1 MVTMTRALAEPSV
14 STFTDLEVEPGSEA
28 TILELPH
35 SNHSIEAERERIVG
49 EFARELHDQL
59 AQPLTALLVQTD
71 VFMREQHGNHDVL
84 DQLDYFKTSIREV
97 LNNMRQ
103 ILCDLR
109 GEPGLSNGLAQALAD
124 GLLATYQLRTGIK
137 VNLWVSRSWPAS
149 LPPETSVHLYR
160 IIQEALTNAHK
171 HGGARSVQ
179 VALQASRERLVVK
192 IRDDGRG
199 IEWIDEKPIG
209 MGMVGMR
216 ERAALSGGLVTI
228 RSRPAAGTTVTVSIP
243 REALRW
249 SPKHVLPAS

>member
-1 MVTMTRALAEPSV
+1 MTRALVEPSA
-14 STFTDLEVEPGSEA
+14 SELSVEDRSGAP
-28 TILELPH
+28 ILDFPLP
-35 SNHSIEAERERIVG
+35 NQSIQTERERIVS

-59 AQPLTALLVQTD
+59 AQPLNGLLMQTE
-71 VFMREQHGNHDVL
+71 VFIREQQRNRDVVP
-84 DQLDYFKTSIREV
+84 QFDYVKTSVREV

-109 GEPGLSNGLAQALAD
+109 GEPGLSNSLAQTLAD

-137 VNLWVSRSWPAS
+137 VNLWVSRSWPES
-149 LPPETSVHLYR
+149 LPPETSIHLYR

-171 HGGARSVQ
+171 HGGAGSVQ

-199 IEWIDEKPIG
+199 IAWLDEKPIG

-216 ERAALSGGLVTI
+216 ERAALCGGLVTI

-243 REALRW
+243 MEALRW

>member
-1 MVTMTRALAEPSV
+1 MTRALVEPSV
-14 STFTDLEVEPGSEA
+14 SELSDPAVEDRSRAP
-28 TILELPH
+28 ILELPFP
-35 SNHSIEAERERIVG
+35 NQSIQHERERIVS

-59 AQPLTALLVQTD
+59 AQPLTGMLVQTD
-71 VFMREQHGNHDVL
+71 VFMREQRGNRDVV
-84 DQLDYFKTSIREV
+84 DQLDYLKTSIREV

-109 GEPGLSNGLAQALAD
+109 GEPGLSNGLAQSLAE
-124 GLLATYQLRTGIK
+124 GLLSTYQQRTGIK
-137 VNLWVSRSWPAS
+137 VDLWVSRSWPAA

-171 HGGARSVQ
+171 HGGASSVQ

-192 IRDDGRG
+192 IRDNGRG
-199 IEWIDEKPIG
+199 IAWVDEKPIG

-216 ERAALSGGLVTI
+216 ERAALCGGLVTI
-228 RSRPAAGTTVTVSIP
+228 RSRPAAGTTVSVSVP

>member
-1 MVTMTRALAEPSV
+1 MVTMTRALEEPAV
-14 STFTDLEVEPGSEA
+14 SELSDLTVEVRSEA
-28 TILELPH
+28 PILKLPH
-35 SNHSIEAERERIVG
+35 SNQIIQSERERIVS
-49 EFARELHDQL
+49 ELARELHDQL
-59 AQPLTALLVQTD
+59 AQPLTGMLVQTE
-71 VFMREQHGNHDVL
+71 VFMRKQQGNRDVV
-84 DQLDYFKTSIREV
+84 DQLDYLKTSVREV

-109 GEPGLSNGLAQALAD
+109 GEPGLSNGLAQSRAE
-124 GLLATYQLRTGIK
+124 GLLATYMLRTGIK
-137 VNLWVSRSWPAS
+137 VNLWVSKSWPTS
-149 LPPETSVHLYR
+149 RPPEASIHVSS

-171 HGGARSVQ
+171 HGGAGSVQ

-216 ERAALSGGLVTI
+216 ERAALAGGLMTI

>member
-1 MVTMTRALAEPSV
+1 VVTLTRALVEPSV
-14 STFTDLEVEPGSEA
+14 SELSDLPVADRSGAS
-28 TILELPH
+28 ILELPFA
-35 SNHSIEAERERIVG
+35 NQSIQAERERIVS

-71 VFMREQHGNHDVL
+71 VFMREQRGNRDVV
-84 DQLDYFKTSIREV
+84 DQLDYVKTSVREV

-109 GEPGLSNGLAQALAD
+109 GEPGLSNSLAQNLAE
-124 GLLATYQLRTGIK
+124 GLLPTYQRRTGIK

-149 LPPETSVHLYR
+149 LPPETSIHLYR

-171 HGGARSVQ
+171 HGAAGSVQ
-179 VALQASRERLVVK
+179 VALQAARERLVVK

-199 IEWIDEKPIG
+199 IAWIDEKPIG
-209 MGMVGMR
+209 MGLVGMR
-216 ERAALSGGLVTI
+216 ERAALSGGLVSI
-228 RSRPAAGTTVTVSIP
+228 RSRPGAGTTVMVSIP